1 MTSWR
6 FVLIGLLA
14 LEHALLLLLFL
25 SSRTANDSTVSCSS
39 HGHIGATNNESFDE
53 AAFQRDSLRRVGAT
67 NHPRPKNGI
76 AAKSNLLLYKQLM
89 SSRLHKDGTKKN
101 WRFVDTVPP
110 AFLAE
115 LHHSMYGNTWSKGR
129 WHSDALRRA
138 GLAPTDRLMELGCG
152 SARSAQHFIAYLDR
166 DRYFGLDNDEF
177 SLAAA
182 LLYELPL
189 HDLLRKRPTL
199 VHSEFFDVSLFGSSV
214 SFDFATAHSV
224 LVHLSEL
231 GVRLALWRV
240 ASALRRGGL
249 FLWNENDPKRIGDVV
264 QFASLVGLR
273 LRESFALNNT
283 WGDGQ
288 WNVLE
293 RTDAPLPS
301 AKAAVG
307 SNLAKIKPAELSI
320 YEQPT
325 DNDDDDDETSK
336 DVFLRLFAREQQLLQ
351 SSPDSVE

>member
-1 MTSWR
+1 MNWR
-6 FVLIGLLA
+6 FAVISFLFV
-14 LEHALLLLLFL
+14 EHLVFLFVFL
-25 SSRTANDSTVSCSS
+25 SFRTSTPLAASSALCHCSAAPND
-39 HGHIGATNNESFDE
+39 AAFDE
-53 AAFQRDSLRRVGAT
+53 AAFQRASLRRVGAT

-76 AAKSNLLLYKQLM
+76 AAKSNLLLYQQLTA
-89 SSRLHKDGTKKN
+89 SRLHKDGSKKN

-129 WHSDALRRA
+129 WHSDALRHA
-138 GLAPTDRLMELGCG
+138 GLAPSDRLMELGCG
-152 SARSAQHFIAYLDR
+152 SARSAQHFIAFLDH

-199 VHSEFFDVSLFGSSV
+199 VHSEFFDVSLFGTEL

-240 ASALRRGGL
+240 ASALRTGGQ
-249 FLWNENDPKRIGDVV
+249 FLWNENDPQRVGAVV
-264 QFASLVGLR
+264 QIASLVGLR
-273 LRESFALNNT
+273 ARDSFALNNT

-301 AKAAVG
+301 AKAVVG
-307 SNLAKIKPAELSI
+307 NLSKLKPADLSI
-320 YEQPT
+320 YEQPE
-325 DNDDDDDETSK
+325 DDDDDDEPSK
-336 DVFLRLFAREQQLLQ
+336 DVFLRLFAREQLLLQ
-351 SSPDSVE
+351 SPDSVE

>member
-1 MTSWR
+1 MNWR
-6 FVLIGLLA
+6 VVLLA
-14 LEHALLLLLFL
+14 LLAIEHALLLLFFL
-25 SSRTANDSTVSCSS
+25 SRANETAVSTMSIGNQHHNTTTTND
-39 HGHIGATNNESFDE
+39 SFDE

-89 SSRLHKDGTKKN
+89 SSRVHKDGTKKN

-129 WHSDALRRA
+129 WHSDALRHA
-138 GLAPTDRLMELGCG
+138 GLAPSDRLMELGCG
-152 SARSAQHFIAYLDR
+152 SARSAQHFISFLDR

-177 SLAAA
+177 SLTAA

-199 VHSEFFDVSLFGSSV
+199 VHSEFFDVSLFGTV

-231 GVRLALWRV
+231 GVRLAMWRV

-249 FLWNENDPKRIGDVV
+249 FLWNENDPQRVDTVV
-264 QFASLVGLR
+264 QIASLVGLR

-301 AKAAVG
+301 AKAALG
-307 SNLAKIKPAELSI
+307 SNLSKIKPAELSI

-325 DNDDDDDETSK
+325 ESDDDDDDEESK